1 MNEAI
6 SMKNKNKGI
15 ERKLKKL
22 FLKHKIVIEL
32 IDKAFWLNSEKREAI
47 KMMVNVF
54 MDFAQEL
61 ANKKG
66 VK

>member
-22 FLKHKIVIEL
+22 FLKHRIVIEL

>member
-6 SMKNKNKGI
+6 SMKNKNKGV
-15 ERKLKKL
+15 EKKLKKL
-22 FLKHKIVIEL
+22 FLKHRIVIEL

>member
-6 SMKNKNKGI
+6 SMKNKNKGV

-22 FLKHKIVIEL
+22 FLKHRIVIEL

>member
-22 FLKHKIVIEL
+22 FLKHRIVIEL
-32 IDKAFWLNSEKREAI
+32 IDKAFWLNSEKRESI